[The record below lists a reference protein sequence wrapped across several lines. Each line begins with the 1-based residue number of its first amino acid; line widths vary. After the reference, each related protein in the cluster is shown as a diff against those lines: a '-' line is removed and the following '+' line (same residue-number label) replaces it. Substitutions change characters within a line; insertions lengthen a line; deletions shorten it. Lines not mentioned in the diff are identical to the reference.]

1 MRRHLWWSLNRV
13 LNDNPK
19 HHFGTFNI
27 IKIKSLIT
35 ATDVNHWLGLQ
46 ATYKELEEIFENNL
60 IKLGKFLN
68 EKNPEHRFKK
78 AEIRRNLGDFKG
90 CLKYLSDLPE
100 GYDWVAKQIKR
111 EAKNKNTKL
120 FKIKQAPLPKTMT
133 A

>member
-1 MRRHLWWSLNRV
+1 MPS
-13 LNDNPK
+13 P
-19 HHFGTFNI
+19 
-27 IKIKSLIT
+27 
-35 ATDVNHWLGLQ
+35 Q
-46 ATYKELEEIFENNL
+46 KELEEIFENNL
-60 IKLGKFLN
+60 IKLDTFLN

-78 AEIRRNLGDFKG
+78 AEIRRNLGDLEG

-111 EAKNKNTKL
+111 EVKKKNTKL

>member
-1 MRRHLWWSLNRV
+1 MDSEE
-13 LNDNPK
+13 NPL
-19 HHFGTFNI
+19 TFE
-27 IKIKSLIT
+27 T
-35 ATDVNHWLGLQ
+35 AIS
-46 ATYKELEEIFENNL
+46 KLEEIFKNNL
-60 IKLGKFLN
+60 IKLGTFLN

-111 EAKNKNTKL
+111 EAKKKNTKV